1 MAAVA
6 PRIFGAVVID
16 CAIASLSW
24 AVEAGKAGEAATPRR
39 MAAAAAKAV
48 PASAAQATPV
58 ATITLVAAVPAVGS
72 IVVDPA
78 AAPEWLL
85 VPSTAVELRA
95 MSDRWVKAA
104 TAAQVVLRSTVTA
117 LVVAVLGAVT
127 TARAAAV
134 VARAVITAVN
144 QVVAAAADR
153 RTSSPARS
161 AFKLGKDG
169 KRPRATVLSS

>member
-1 MAAVA
+1 MAAAA
-6 PRIFGAVVID
+6 PRIFGAVVTD
-16 CAIASLSW
+16 CAIASWSW
-24 AVEAGKAGEAATPRR
+24 AAAAAKAGEAATPRR
-39 MAAAAAKAV
+39 MAAMAAKAV
-48 PASAAQATPV
+48 PASAAQATPA
-58 ATITLVAAVPAVGS
+58 ATITLVAAVPVVSS

-95 MSDRWVKAA
+95 LSDRGAKAA
-104 TAAQVVLRSTVTA
+104 TAAQVAPSSTATA
-117 LVVAVLGAVT
+117 LVVEAPGAGI
-127 TARAAAV
+127 TARVGVAAAP
-134 VARAVITAVN
+134 AVITAAN

-169 KRPRATVLSS
+169 KRPQATVLSS